1 MWTQPLGPKED
12 RAGVGIARIPDVWC
26 HAWDVKLG
34 PSVKMGFIPSNWW
47 ADPLILGS
55 GRRGCLNPKALGCT
69 GCLRFAEKIT
79 GSTPSP
85 PLPQHL
91 SHSLENGGG
100 GASRRRGF
108 SRKEGGR
115 TLLERKGQD

>member
-1 MWTQPLGPKED
+1 MRTQPLGPKED
-12 RAGVGIARIPDVWC
+12 RAGVGIAWIPDVWC

-85 PLPQHL
+85 PSLPQHP
-91 SHSLENGGG
+91 SHSMENG
-100 GASRRRGF
+100 RGEGLPEGEV
-108 SRKEGGR
+108 SAGRKEGR
-115 TLLERKGQD
+115 PC